1 MNTFSFA
8 CRSRWVYATAIT
20 LALLLTAPR
29 AAQAHGNLKSSQ
41 PAAGAQLTIAPRE
54 LRLDF
59 TEVPEL
65 AFTNAALIGP
75 GGQAIA
81 LSPLQYAADSHRS
94 VILPIRGSLSAG
106 TYTVAWQMA
115 GADGHVMRGRF
126 SFRLEPNAA
135 GLGATRSGV
144 QTAGEAGGGVTAP
157 GQSAPPAGHHA
168 GATPEGDGFGAESPL
183 YVVIRWL
190 QFAGLLI
197 LIGAV
202 AFRLCVLGFLRRE
215 DGAALPILAP
225 AGARTARIALLATA
239 LVGVAALLRL
249 YAQSY
254 AMHGGAQALNGDLI
268 ATMLG
273 STTWGWGWITQVV
286 GVAVAALGFLAARR
300 DRTAGWGVA
309 AVGALILGITPAL
322 SGHAVSAPRLTPL
335 AILADGAHIV
345 GASGWLGSL
354 LLVVAV
360 GIPTSL
366 ELDESERGRA
376 VADLVNAFSPTAL
389 VFAGLTAGTGVF
401 AAWLHLGTVPA
412 LWQTRYGQ
420 LLLLKLAILSVVAG
434 TGAYNWLRV
443 KPALGD
449 VRGAARMRRS
459 ASVELAVGVL
469 VLAVTAVLV
478 ATPTAMDIAA
488 MRP

>member
-1 MNTFSFA
+1 MQIVLPLRRT
-8 CRSRWVYATAIT
+8 RSVFATAIT
-20 LALLLTAPR
+20 FALLLAAPR
-29 AAQAHGNLKSSQ
+29 AAHAHGNLKSSQ
-41 PAAGAQLTIAPRE
+41 PAAGAQLMVAPRE

-65 AFTNAALIGP
+65 AFTNARLLGP
-75 GGQAIA
+75 GGETVA
-81 LSPLQYAADSHRS
+81 LSPLGYATDSHRS
-94 VILPIRGSLSAG
+94 VVVPIRGALSAG
-106 TYTVAWQMA
+106 TYSVLWQMA

-126 SFRLEPNAA
+126 SFTIAPNAA
-135 GLGATRSGV
+135 GLGATGGGAYP
-144 QTAGEAGGGVTAP
+144 AGEPGGAVIAP
-157 GQSAPPAGHHA
+157 GQSAPPAAHHA
-168 GATPEGDGFGAESPL
+168 AAIPEGEGFGAEAPL

-190 QFAGLLI
+190 QFVGLLV

-202 AFRLCVLGFLRRE
+202 AFRLFVLGFLRRE
-215 DGAALPILAP
+215 RGAALPILAP
-225 AGARTARIALLATA
+225 AGARAARFALLATA

-254 AMHGGAQALNGDLI
+254 AMHGGAQAMNGALI

-273 STTWGWGWITQVV
+273 HTTWGWGWIVQAV
-286 GVAVAALGFLAARR
+286 GVVVAALGFLAARR
-300 DRTAGWGVA
+300 ARASGWGIA
-309 AVGALILGITPAL
+309 AVGALMLAVTPAL

-335 AILADGAHIV
+335 AVLADGAHII

-366 ELDESERGRA
+366 ALDESERGRA

-389 VFAGLTAGTGVF
+389 VFAGLTAATGVF
-401 AAWLHLGTVPA
+401 AAWLHLGAVPA

-449 VRGAARMRRS
+449 ERGAARMRRS
-459 ASVELAVGVL
+459 ASVELAVGVV

>member
-1 MNTFSFA
+1 MHTSRSA
-8 CRSRWVYATAIT
+8 RRSRSVFATAI
-20 LALLLTAPR
+20 AFGLLLAAPR
-29 AAQAHGNLKSSQ
+29 AAHAHGNLKSSQ
-41 PAAGAQLTIAPRE
+41 PTAGAHLMVAPRE

-65 AFTNAALIGP
+65 AFTNATLVGP
-75 GGQAIA
+75 GGETVA
-81 LSPLQYAADSHRS
+81 LSPLQYATDSHRS
-94 VILPIRGSLSAG
+94 VTLVIRGALSAG
-106 TYTVAWQMA
+106 TYTVVWQMA

-126 SFRLEPNAA
+126 SFTLRPNAA
-135 GLGATRSGV
+135 GLGAARGGA
-144 QTAGEAGGGVTAP
+144 QTTGEVGGAITAP
-157 GQSAPPAGHHA
+157 GQSAPPAAHHA
-168 GATPEGDGFGAESPL
+168 GAMSEGEGFGAESPL

-190 QFAGLLI
+190 QFVGLLV

-202 AFRLCVLGFLRRE
+202 AFRLFVLGFLRRE
-215 DGAALPILAP
+215 HGAALPILGP
-225 AGARTARIALLATA
+225 AGVRAARIALPATA

-254 AMHGGAQALNGDLI
+254 AMHGSAQAMNGGLI

-273 STTWGWGWITQVV
+273 NTIWGWGWITQSV
-286 GVAVAALGFLAARR
+286 GVVVAAFGFLAARR
-300 DRTAGWGVA
+300 RRAAGWGVA
-309 AVGALILGITPAL
+309 AAGALILAITPAL

-366 ELDESERGRA
+366 ALEESERGRA

-412 LWQTRYGQ
+412 LWKTRYGQ
-420 LLLLKLAILSVVAG
+420 LLLLKLAILSIVAG

-449 VRGAARMRRS
+449 VRGATRMRRS
-459 ASVELAVGVL
+459 ASIELVVGLL

>member
-1 MNTFSFA
+1 MHFSLSA
-8 CRSRWVYATAIT
+8 RRARSVFATAIT
-20 LALLLTAPR
+20 LTLLLTAPP
-29 AAQAHGNLKSSQ
+29 AALAHGNLKSSQ
-41 PAAGAQLTIAPRE
+41 PTAGAHLMVAPRE

-65 AFTNAALIGP
+65 AFTNATLLGP
-75 GGQAIA
+75 GGETVS
-81 LSPLQYAADSHRS
+81 LSSMRYATDSHRS

-126 SFRLEPNAA
+126 SFTLAPNAA
-135 GLGATRSGV
+135 GLGATRGGAY
-144 QTAGEAGGGVTAP
+144 TAGEAGGAVTAP
-157 GQSAPPAGHHA
+157 AQSAPPTAHHA
-168 GATPEGDGFGAESPL
+168 GAMSEGEGFGAESPL

-190 QFAGLLI
+190 QFVGLLV

-202 AFRLCVLGFLRRE
+202 AFRLFVLGFLRRE
-215 DGAALPILAP
+215 HGAALPILAP
-225 AGARTARIALLATA
+225 ASVRAARIALLATA
-239 LVGVAALLRL
+239 LVAVAALLRL

-254 AMHGGAQALNGDLI
+254 AMHGGAQAMDSGLI

-286 GVAVAALGFLAARR
+286 GVTVAALGFLAARR
-300 DRTAGWGVA
+300 GRVSGWGIA
-309 AVGALILGITPAL
+309 AAGALILAATPAL

-345 GASGWLGSL
+345 GASGWLGNL
-354 LLVVAV
+354 LFVVAV

-366 ELDESERGRA
+366 ALDESERGRA

-389 VFAGLTAGTGVF
+389 VFAGLTAATGVF

-449 VRGAARMRRS
+449 VRGAARMSRS
-459 ASVELAVGVL
+459 ASVEIAVGML

-488 MRP
+488 VRP